1 MAVQLVNAS
10 SEWLQGNTSTS
21 NHASDYP
28 FCVTFFFNM
37 DNLTGFQNL
46 LDLRDV
52 GTNNRF
58 TVGVLD
64 NGGVEYFHQ
73 SGANT
78 TESSVAA
85 STVTAG
91 DWHCMTLWSDSAT
104 DHNMSISGTS
114 TSSSDNLG
122 SFPAIDRMNIGALD
136 QSFNHCDARIAE
148 VGYWAGTI
156 PNAAQRSALEHGF
169 TPDNFPEGLIQYWP
183 LVIAN
188 DPQDSRFG
196 NDQLNHQGTPT
207 TGVHTPLVYRRT
219 YPQIVRVPAAA
230 VSGRIMSSLVG
241 AGGLAGHGGIAGPG
255 GGLAA

>member
-10 SEWLQGNTSTS
+10 SEWLQGNQSTS

-28 FCVTFFFNM
+28 FCISFMFNM

-58 TVGVLD
+58 TVGVLSS
-64 NGGVEYFHQ
+64 GGVEYFHQ
-73 SGANT
+73 AGGGS
-78 TESSVAA
+78 TENSVAGG
-85 STVTAG
+85 TVSAG
-91 DWHCMTLWSDSAT
+91 DWHCLTLWSESAT

-114 TSSSDNLG
+114 ASSTDNIG
-122 SFPAIDRMNIGALD
+122 SFPAIDRLNIGALD
-136 QSFNHCDARIAE
+136 QGFNHCDCRLAE

-156 PNAAQRSALEHGF
+156 PTADERTALEQGF
-169 TPDNFPEGLIQYWP
+169 TPDHFQEGLIQHWR
-183 LVIAN
+183 LVEAV
-188 DPQDSRFG
+188 DPQLSEWG

-207 TGVHTPLVYRRT
+207 TGDHPDQLY
-219 YPQIVRVPAAA
+219 YPAQSPAIFVAA
-230 VSGRIMSSLVG
+230 VAPSGRIMSSLVG